1 MTRVPVTIERVQKL
15 WPPWV
20 AARVSNRTI
29 YVREDVHLTKR
40 LLAHELRHIV
50 QRDEL
55 GWAFLFAYLIAHARA
70 GFSYQNN
77 SMEIQAR
84 KAETDPVYLSWAEDL
99 LARKPRPAVPR

>member
-29 YVREDVHLTKR
+29 YVREDVHLTNR

-55 GWAFLFAYLIAHARA
+55 GWGFLFAYVIAHVRA
-70 GFSYQNN
+70 GFSYRRN
-77 SMEIQAR
+77 SMEVQAR
-84 KAETDPVYLSWAEDL
+84 AAEVDPVYLSWAEDV
-99 LARKPRPAVPR
+99 LAGKTRPAVPR